1 MSTSTEVLVEP
12 LRFLL
17 SRDELLALACN
28 AIKPT
33 PCEWEGC
40 QIVLNSWQTL
50 LKHLLRHC
58 AYVSQQDGM
67 YHCKFSRCAGRLHSS
82 RHALKSHV
90 ELSHLSRVSL
100 PCPIQ
105 GCNAEFVRVPLLET
119 HFEEVHRKDFGD
131 HVPAHAIVHQATP
144 AIPTTLVPPLSPLS
158 LVVPSYTMMVSV
170 TCSKRRAGQTSLN
183 GTSRLPRKWSRLNAQ
198 DDSDEDENHNDIV
211 FNDLPSV
218 QLRKG
223 SVDPVT
229 VEVSKKSLDVQ
240 AQLSR
245 PQPVISPPIST
256 DDVPDSIL
264 YPTFSRRVDKLVAD
278 GILKR

>member
-12 LRFLL
+12 LRCLL
-17 SRDELLALACN
+17 SKDDLLALACN

-40 QIVLNSWQTL
+40 QTLLNSWQTL

-58 AYVSQQDGM
+58 AHVSQQDGM
-67 YHCKFSRCAGRLHSS
+67 YRCQLSRCSGRLHSS
-82 RHALKSHV
+82 LHALKLHV

-100 PCPIQ
+100 PCPIRD
-105 GCNAEFVRVPLLET
+105 CDAVFARVPQLQT
-119 HFEEVHRKDFGD
+119 HFEETHRKDFGD
-131 HVPAHAIVHQATP
+131 HVPAHAIIPQASP
-144 AIPTTLVPPLSPLS
+144 AIPTSLVPPPLLSS
-158 LVVPSYTMMVSV
+158 SDVPSHTMMVSV
-170 TCSKRRAGQTSLN
+170 ISSKCRASQMSLD

-198 DDSDEDENHNDIV
+198 DGEDEVHDDIV
-211 FNDLPSV
+211 FGDLPS
-218 QLRKG
+218 LTLSKG

-229 VEVSKKSLDVQ
+229 VEVSKQPVDVR

-245 PQPVISPPIST
+245 PQPVIYPPIST
-256 DDVPDSIL
+256 DDVADSIL
-264 YPTFSRRVDKLVAD
+264 YPIFSRRVDRLVVD